1 MSGVKVILS
10 LAFSK
15 ERVESMKVL
24 MLNGSAKKEGNTYQS
39 LLEVGKELER
49 QGIEYEIF
57 QIGRQPVRVGSQV
70 AMEETSLGPAP
81 MRMSTAPFSKYHR
94 PSSKLPKESSG

>member
-15 ERVESMKVL
+15 ERVEGMKVL

-49 QGIEYEIF
+49 QGIESSVHRSIMHI
-57 QIGRQPVRVGSQV
+57 QVDGSCHFWT
-70 AMEETSLGPAP
+70 EYF
-81 MRMSTAPFSKYHR
+81 TAAAEHL
-94 PSSKLPKESSG
+94 PSNRRLL

>member
-1 MSGVKVILS
+1 MTRTIRAVQLAQVLHWPAGGEHPAGGWQHPQDEGVPRLLGRSDPTGADLAQTWLTSSGV
-10 LAFSK
+10 
-15 ERVESMKVL
+15 
-24 MLNGSAKKEGNTYQS
+24 
-39 LLEVGKELER
+39 
-49 QGIEYEIF
+49 
-57 QIGRQPVRVGSQV
+57 QPVRVGSQV